1 MHDAWLYPILSSNI
15 LTKFAHGANIINKIN
30 LILNAKILVNTDLYF
45 YGLQKVM
52 VSCPFPLR
60 TGSKFVGNLFRSVR
74 VKGHKP
80 ATCSIADINS
90 IRISW

>member
-1 MHDAWLYPILSSNI
+1 MQ
-15 LTKFAHGANIINKIN
+15 
-30 LILNAKILVNTDLYF
+30 KILVNTDLYF

-60 TGSKFVGNLFRSVR
+60 TGSKFVGNLFRLVR

-80 ATCSIADINS
+80 AHCSIADINT